1 MALDRNG
8 GDDGGDGSDRPVTVT
23 LINRKEVKMKKVI
36 VSTLALVLLTVVTG
50 CTVLTPSGEG
60 YNSNSYD
67 RGSFGGGGHSHH

>member
-1 MALDRNG
+1 
-8 GDDGGDGSDRPVTVT
+8 
-23 LINRKEVKMKKVI
+23 MKKVI